1 VSSTEPHAE
10 PNLNTNRE
18 ARTRKCEPRVLGLS
32 LRPLAVLLCLLAC
45 PLASS
50 AQEREPAS
58 AAVIVAV
65 RIPSSVSLR
74 IDGSLDES
82 IWQAATAATGFRQR
96 EPDNGLPATERTDV
110 RVLYDDNRVIVGA
123 TLFDSDPAGVLGNQ
137 MQRDQSF
144 DADDRF
150 IVTLDTFHDGRTGY
164 IFQTNPLGASSDGLV
179 SASSNSSDDSQRV
192 FGGAVNRSRDGIWT
206 VRVRRT
212 ADGWSVEMEV
222 PFRTINFDPG
232 LTSWGINFQ
241 RTIRR
246 KAEEAVW
253 TGHLRNEGVANM
265 SNAGQLDGLS
275 GMSQGIGLD
284 IKPYVVGHLSRA
296 PGRGAAGH
304 VGSGD
309 IGIDLLYN
317 VTPAL
322 RAVLSVNTD
331 FAETEVDERQV
342 NLTQFPLFF
351 EEKRDFFLQGATYFD
366 FAREIG
372 NQVTPFF
379 SRRIGLDADRR
390 PQPIDVGTKLSGQAG
405 AFDVGVL
412 HVRTRTTPAQPGA
425 DFTVARVRRRIGQ
438 ESYAGVLY
446 TRRDEQLAGAPVLQT
461 IGFDSALRTSRFPG
475 RKTIEWSNWFLHTT
489 NPVDTGAPSEAR
501 SAQEGQ
507 NIGRGSR
514 LAFPNDPF
522 YFDFSYRELQ
532 DNYNPSV
539 GFVQRRGIRRYN
551 PEVGYTF
558 RFGNHPWLQ
567 SLQVE
572 IDWDFL
578 YDMDNQRVAE
588 TNQLKPVTIV
598 FADGSEFAY
607 EVHPT
612 YERLLRDF
620 EISDGVTLPAGRAYE
635 FTRHEISGSL
645 SDRYPVS
652 VGVELTR
659 GTFFSGTNEEY
670 QVNASVRPAAGIAL
684 EFEGQRNILRL
695 AEGDFMTTLVRM
707 TANTQ
712 VSPGLSLV
720 NDIQYDDVTRSLGW
734 QMRFRWIQRPGN
746 DLFVVYTQNWQE
758 FDRPEGRSFQTLDGR
773 AATKVVWTLR
783 L

>member
-1 VSSTEPHAE
+1 MAGVFYVFAC
-10 PNLNTNRE
+10 
-18 ARTRKCEPRVLGLS
+18 AAS
-32 LRPLAVLLCLLAC
+32 L
-45 PLASS
+45 S
-50 AQEREPAS
+50 AQDRSPAS
-58 AAVIVAV
+58 GAALSAT
-65 RIPSSVSLR
+65 RIPSSASVR
-74 IDGSLDES
+74 IDGSLDEP
-82 IWQAATAATGFRQR
+82 IWQTAPAATGFRQR
-96 EPDNGLPATERTDV
+96 DPDNGMPATERTDV
-110 RVLYDDNRVIVGA
+110 RVLFDDSRLIVGA
-123 TLFDSDPAGVLGNQ
+123 TLYDSDPGGILGNQ

-144 DADDRF
+144 GADDRF
-150 IVTLDTFHDGRTGY
+150 IVTLDTFLDGRNGY
-164 IFQTNPLGASSDGLV
+164 LFQTNPLGALSDGLV
-179 SASSNSSDDSQRV
+179 SASSNSSDDSQRE
-192 FGGAVNRSRDGIWT
+192 FGGALNRSWDGIWT
-206 VRVRRT
+206 VRVRRS
-212 ADGWSVEMEV
+212 AEGWTVEMEV
-222 PFRTINFDPG
+222 PFRTLNFDPD
-232 LTSWGINFQ
+232 LTTWGINFQ

-246 KAEEAVW
+246 KAEETVW

-265 SNAGQLDGLS
+265 TSAGRLGGLS
-275 GMSQGIGLD
+275 GMTQGIGLD
-284 IKPYVVGHLSRA
+284 VKPYVVGNLSRA
-296 PGRGAAGH
+296 PGRGAPAQ
-304 VGSGD
+304 VATGD
-309 IGIDLLYN
+309 IGLDVLYN

-322 RAVLSVNTD
+322 RATLSVNTD

-379 SRRIGLDADRR
+379 SRRIGLDAERR
-390 PQPIDVGTKLSGQAG
+390 PQPIDFGAKLTGQVG
-405 AFDVGVL
+405 AFDVGL
-412 HVRTRTTPAQPGA
+412 LQVRTQATPAEAGA
-425 DFTVARVRRRIGQ
+425 DFTVARIRRRIGQ

-446 TRRDEQLAGAPVLQT
+446 TRRDERLAGAAVLQT
-461 IGFDSALRTSRFPG
+461 IGLDSALRTSRLFG

-489 NPVDTGAPSEAR
+489 NPFETGR
-501 SAQEGQ
+501 D
-507 NIGRGSR
+507 IGRGSR

-539 GFVQRRGIRRYN
+539 GFIQRRGIRRYN

-558 RFGNHPWLQ
+558 RFGDHPFLQ

-578 YDMDNQRVAE
+578 YDMDNRRVAE

-635 FTRHEISGSL
+635 FTRHEISGSM

-652 VGVELTR
+652 VGAQLTR
-659 GTFFSGTNEEY
+659 GTFFSGTNDEY
-670 QVNASVRPAAGIAL
+670 QVNATVRPAAGIAL
-684 EFEGQRNILRL
+684 EFEGQRNVLRL
-695 AEGDFMTTLVRM
+695 SEGDFTTNVFRM

-712 VSPGLSLV
+712 VSPWLSLV
-720 NDIQYDDVTRSLGW
+720 NNVQYDDVTRSLGW

-746 DLFVVYTQNWQE
+746 DLFFVYTQNWQE
-758 FDRPEGRSFQTLDGR
+758 FDRPDGRSFQTLDGR
-773 AATKVVWTLR
+773 AATKIVYTLR